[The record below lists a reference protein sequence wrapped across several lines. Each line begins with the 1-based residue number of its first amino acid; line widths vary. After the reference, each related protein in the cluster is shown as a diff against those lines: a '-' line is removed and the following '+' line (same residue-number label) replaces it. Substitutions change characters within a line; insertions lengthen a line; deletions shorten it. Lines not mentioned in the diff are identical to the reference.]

1 MKCKNCGF
9 EFDEGIFCPECGTKF
24 DNNAN
29 IQHEEEQ
36 KNIEDNP
43 NEKEYSSIMD
53 VPFDKIFGD
62 IFGDL
67 FEKNADSTTSKQKTE
82 ENVNISDEKAELG
95 KSKKNQ
101 TDPKEAQEV
110 IKGKNGTKSQS
121 VMGILSFIIGILS
134 FCCIGFML
142 VPEIVGLILGIKGKK
157 DPEHKT
163 GLAKAGF
170 VVNIV
175 SLGLWVL
182 IFALLLTPDSSKTNA
197 VEEQAVESTI
207 EQDANYRIEDEQ
219 ETKEDNE
226 VYTDDKERESEI
238 DKKNVD
244 LTDSENVT
252 EEVSDTTDTTYEYS
266 NEDICNMCS
275 DYYLS
280 LYGSEPPYAIVDHE
294 DGDNVTVQLCEEVD
308 EDGYGYNSWAFYTID
323 RITLS
328 GYDVIT
334 GESIELTSFTKG
346 YGKVN
351 EGSEYNNND
360 ETLPAQLE
368 EKTQEIQ
375 EDIYKASKND
385 NQSESGMAYITIDI
399 EYIKTKGIK
408 YNDPA
413 ELYIDDEKIC
423 RLVPGESFQCDM
435 IVDCGKHDIYMKRD
449 ALIRKS
455 KTNKIKINVQAEGEY
470 YKLQAEE
477 GSIKGLTL
485 SLQ

>member
-43 NEKEYSSIMD
+43 NEKEDSTIMD

-67 FEKNADSTTSKQKTE
+67 FEKNADSTTNKQKTE
-82 ENVNISDEKAELG
+82 DNVNISDEKAELG
-95 KSKKNQ
+95 KSEKNQ

-121 VMGILSFIIGILS
+121 AMGILSFIIGILS

-182 IFALLLTPDSSKTNA
+182 ILVLLLTPDSSKTNA

-207 EQDANYRIEDEQ
+207 EQDANDRIEDEQ

-294 DGDNVTVQLCEEVD
+294 DGNTVTIQLCEEID
-308 EDGYGYNSWAFYTID
+308 EDGYGYNSWAFYTINRD
-323 RITLS
+323 TLE
-328 GYDVIT
+328 GYDDIL
-334 GESIELTSFTKG
+334 GERVDLK
-346 YGKVN
+346 
-351 EGSEYNNND
+351 
-360 ETLPAQLE
+360 
-368 EKTQEIQ
+368 
-375 EDIYKASKND
+375 KASGDSSVSNKLNDSETDYKTYTFTEIKELKNFLRDD
-385 NQSESGMAYITIDI
+385 NNIGNRLQVEVVFDGYISANNEYCFTFWDKNGNGILNFISANYNSSINILDQDKVVICGNYRGI
-399 EYIKTKGIK
+399 ENQGSAMYYLLDNVEIV
-408 YNDPA
+408 N
-413 ELYIDDEKIC
+413 
-423 RLVPGESFQCDM
+423 LVD
-435 IVDCGKHDIYMKRD
+435 
-449 ALIRKS
+449 
-455 KTNKIKINVQAEGEY
+455 
-470 YKLQAEE
+470 
-477 GSIKGLTL
+477 
-485 SLQ
+485 